1 MSTCLSTPSGSRAI
15 SLPGGMRGASRRICI
30 SCVQSGVT
38 VTPTFF
44 VNNVRLRGRFD
55 VESLLVPIERAVRS
69 YPLAR

>member
-1 MSTCLSTPSGSRAI
+1 
-15 SLPGGMRGASRRICI
+15 MRGASRRICI